1 MIRAFPGRLV
11 ALAFIGSASLA
22 VGLSLARSDDKKPD
36 DKKTEETKPKF
47 DPKDVRIGP
56 PPELAAL
63 RKAVEDAARKGEN
76 VDEIRK
82 QLAALEK
89 ALSGKAWVRPKP
101 VEEPKAELPKPGL
114 VPNPGFFPNPP
125 LVFPPGLDPR
135 FMTDR
140 LVMENMQKAQ
150 ELMLKAILIRGDDP
164 AKAEALM
171 KEARELMG
179 AGGLGRFGNFG
190 MVLPPVQVCPAG
202 TRLGV
207 KVERV
212 ALKAATDAKLPDG
225 RGVLV
230 AEVIPGTAAEKAGL
244 KDGDILLEFAGQLVS
259 DDPREFVRM
268 VQKMKAGAKVD
279 ITYIRNGKKAEIK
292 DVKLGNLP
300 NPDRLGFGGFG
311 APMDLPLNPF
321 ALPGIGDQ
329 KASSVSV
336 RVQDG
341 QFTIRATDDGVKF
354 LMEGAVG
361 DGKKPVPTKIEITD
375 GKKKIEAESM
385 DKVPAEYRDR
395 VQKILDSVSVGR

>member
-1 MIRAFPGRLV
+1 MLRAFPGRLV

-36 DKKTEETKPKF
+36 DKKTEQTKPKF
-47 DPKDVRIGP
+47 DPEDVRIGP

-101 VEEPKAELPKPGL
+101 VEEPKAELPRPGF

-125 LVFPPGLDPR
+125 LVFPDFDPKA
-135 FMTDR
+135 
-140 LVMENMQKAQ
+140 MEGMQKAQ

-179 AGGLGRFGNFG
+179 AGGLGGFGNFG
-190 MVLPPVQVCPAG
+190 MVLPPVPARPAG

-212 ALKAATDAKLPDG
+212 ALKAAADAKLPDG

-244 KDGDILLEFAGQLVS
+244 KDGDILLEFAGKPVS

-279 ITYIRNGKKAEIK
+279 IAYVRGGKKAEIK

-321 ALPGIGDQ
+321 VLPGIGDQ
-329 KASSVSV
+329 KANGVSV
-336 RVQDG
+336 RVQVG
-341 QFTIRATDDGVKF
+341 QFTIRETDDGVTF
-354 LMEGAVG
+354 LMEGTVG
-361 DGKKPVPTKIEITD
+361 DGKKPVPTKIEITN
-375 GKKKIEAESM
+375 GKKKVKAESM